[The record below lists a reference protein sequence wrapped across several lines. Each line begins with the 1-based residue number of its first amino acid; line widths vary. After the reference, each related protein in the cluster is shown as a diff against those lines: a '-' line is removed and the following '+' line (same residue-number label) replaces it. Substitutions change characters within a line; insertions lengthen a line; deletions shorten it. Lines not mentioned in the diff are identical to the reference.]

1 MGLLSGTGGKNLKI
15 NRGIAMATVSQI
27 RTCLYVVQ
35 SLISICVVLL
45 IAGVEVAG
53 AEAPGPD
60 EKIEVRSYLD
70 RESAGWAYKKSD
82 YAFVVETKGC
92 RIQWNA
98 VEMKEQ
104 EGEKRHLGVRRDC
117 PIAFSEQVSLHRAIL
132 KEIFSQW
139 PVGEF
144 DTISWGNFGD
154 PADWSWNIPIAIAS
168 YRSKEYRDYRVN
180 YPKTR
185 FWNLNGIFVKLA
197 NETKS
202 YRDLQLLI
210 QEFGADIELLSV
222 EKVLT
227 SPAKEIPFYP
237 DLRDHNISAKTRL
250 IYDAGFTYFR
260 IKKR

>member
-1 MGLLSGTGGKNLKI
+1 MLES
-15 NRGIAMATVSQI
+15 IAKSFLFILVI
-27 RTCLYVVQ
+27 FF
-35 SLISICVVLL
+35 
-45 IAGVEVAG
+45 IAGVEATGAG
-53 AEAPGPD
+53 ATGQD

-82 YAFVVETKGC
+82 YAFVIESKGC

-98 VEMKEQ
+98 VEPKEP
-104 EGEKRHLGVRRDC
+104 EEKRHLGVRRNC
-117 PIAFSEQVSLHRAIL
+117 PIPFSEQVPLHRAIL
-132 KEIFSQW
+132 KEIFSKW
-139 PVGEF
+139 PIGEF

-154 PADWSWNIPIAIAS
+154 PADWSWNIPIAVAS
-168 YRSKEYRDYRVN
+168 YKSKAFRDYRRN

-202 YRDLQLLI
+202 YSDLQLLI
-210 QEFGADIELLSV
+210 QEFGSDIELLSV

-227 SPAKEIPFYP
+227 QPAKDIPFYP
-237 DLRDHNISAKTRL
+237 ALKERNISSKTRL

-260 IKKR
+260 IKKL

>member
-1 MGLLSGTGGKNLKI
+1 MKI
-15 NRGIAMATVSQI
+15 NRRFPISIVPPI
-27 RTCLYVVQ
+27 KTCLYVVQ
-35 SLISICVVLL
+35 SFVLLCVVLL
-45 IAGVEVAG
+45 IAGVEG
-53 AEAPGPD
+53 ASAETPGPN

-98 VEMKEQ
+98 VEMKEPA
-104 EGEKRHLGVRRDC
+104 EKRHLSVRRDC
-117 PIAFSEQVSLHRAIL
+117 PITFSDQVPLHRAIL

-139 PVGEF
+139 PIGEF

-168 YRSKEYRDYRVN
+168 SRSKEFRDYRRN
-180 YPKTR
+180 YPKTK

-202 YRDLQLLI
+202 YHALQQLI

-227 SPAKEIPFYP
+227 LPAKDIPFYP
-237 DLRDHNISAKTRL
+237 ALKERNISGKTRL

-260 IKKR
+260 IKKQQ